1 MTDKLEGKQGR
12 PTFPMSR
19 GTTALAIVIG
29 ASVAFTGG
37 TAMAILDDPLRSEKA
52 QAVFWSLY
60 CFTAPGAFAGLL
72 VASLVTRTWTW
83 TSLFTFGFYFVLCLA
98 LGSAVYIRGYLR
110 MLWDRMP

>member
-1 MTDKLEGKQGR
+1 MTDKLEGKQDR

-29 ASVAFTGG
+29 ASVAFIGG

-72 VASLVTRTWTW
+72 VASLVTRKWTW
-83 TSLFTFGFYFVLCLA
+83 TSLFTFAFYFVLCLA